1 LLTNF
6 RVIFYVRKIFAW
18 RKLLSAPLTRYSN
31 GVFYDY
37 RRRNRILP
45 KEGCPTSIRD
55 RKRRA
60 YRLFV
65 GDGQR
70 SREKLESKAMSK
82 AFEEISA
89 GLDEAIKHAKGETGR
104 VVVHEPETIDVK
116 AIRAK
121 TGMSQQRFCA
131 TFGISLGTLRH
142 WEQGLR
148 SPRGPA
154 RVLLKVIDNDPEAV
168 IRAIDQ

>member
-1 LLTNF
+1 
-6 RVIFYVRKIFAW
+6 
-18 RKLLSAPLTRYSN
+18 
-31 GVFYDY
+31 
-37 RRRNRILP
+37 
-45 KEGCPTSIRD
+45 
-55 RKRRA
+55 
-60 YRLFV
+60 
-65 GDGQR
+65 
-70 SREKLESKAMSK
+70 MSK

-89 GLDEAIKHAKGETGR
+89 GLDEAIMHAKGETGR

-154 RVLLKVIDNDPEAV
+154 RVLLKVVDNDPEAV